1 MTDIALP
8 ELATSAWHR
17 FTRLSREVLFGI
29 AEGFAAAR
37 RYDRLAAMNDAQLA
51 RMGLVREDVLWFAMY
66 GERRRP

>member
-8 ELATSAWHR
+8 APAASAWHR
-17 FTRLSREVLFGI
+17 LTRISREVLLGL

-37 RYDRLAAMNDAQLA
+37 RHERLAAMSDAQLA
-51 RMGLVREDVLWFAMY
+51 RMGLAREDVPWFAMY